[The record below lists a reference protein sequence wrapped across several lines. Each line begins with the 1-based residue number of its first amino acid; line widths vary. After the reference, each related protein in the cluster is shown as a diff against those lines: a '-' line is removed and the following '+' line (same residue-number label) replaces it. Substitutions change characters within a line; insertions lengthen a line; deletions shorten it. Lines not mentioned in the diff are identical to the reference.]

1 MDRGERMNRL
11 THGSRTLGDRMRE
24 ACEMPVD
31 HAPGSA
37 PRSGYF
43 TSRAPLLETPYCSIE
58 TDPHGGFYRFTRT
71 ERPYPSSAAV
81 EAEANAIERVL
92 DKYGRPRLLVDLRAA
107 APRNDPG
114 FEVAVAKLRHN
125 LFKGSERSA
134 ILVKT
139 AVGALQVKRHM
150 REDGFSVEVFQTEE
164 DAIAHLEGHPDSA
177 SRGSSLPPSPMS
189 RAPHR
194 LR

>member
-1 MDRGERMNRL
+1 M
-11 THGSRTLGDRMRE
+11 HGLSHSSRIHGDRMRE
-24 ACEMPVD
+24 SCEMPAD
-31 HAPGSA
+31 RAPGSA
-37 PRSGYF
+37 PRSGYV
-43 TSRAPLLETPYCSIE
+43 TSRGRFLETPYCWIE
-58 TDPHGGFYRFTRT
+58 ADRHGGFYRFTRT

-81 EAEANAIERVL
+81 DVEANEIERVL
-92 DKYGRPRLLVDLRAA
+92 SRHGRPRLLVDLRAA

-114 FEVAVAKLRHN
+114 FEVAVAKLRHK

-134 ILVKT
+134 ILVRT

-150 REDGFSVEVFQTEE
+150 REDGISVEVFQTEE
-164 DAIAHLEGHPDSA
+164 DAIAYLQGQPDST
-177 SRGSSLPPSPMS
+177 SRISSVPPAPTS